1 MIGSQAPKMEVQSS
15 TTPEENAPSGLLAR
29 GSYTV
34 TSLFT
39 DDYNTEHLKVSL
51 LNVKHIKYLLILCVL
66 YTYMGMGLGRRGG
79 GPM

>member
-1 MIGSQAPKMEVQSS
+1 MYPIAVDRMTHMIGSQAPKMEVQSS

-51 LNVKHIKYLLILCVL
+51 LKVKHIIDF
-66 YTYMGMGLGRRGG
+66 MRSII
-79 GPM
+79 